1 MKQLRLALLALCL
14 ALPFPAAAQ
23 KAPPGTVRVRLVTSA
38 GAIVLAID
46 ARHAPKTAA
55 NFLAYV
61 DDGRFEGT
69 QFYRAAR
76 TKADPKRGFI
86 QGGVGTDYRR
96 ILPSPPLE
104 PTSQTGLH
112 HVDGTVSM
120 ARGAAEDSAT
130 GNFSLMVG
138 ANPGLDARG
147 GDKGYAAFGRVLS
160 GMDVVK
166 RILAMPT
173 SGGRGAMKGQM
184 LDKPVDLIRAERLD
198 GTPKPT
204 SAVKPWL
211 IGVRH

>member
-1 MKQLRLALLALCL
+1 MRPAVLGLAALLALP
-14 ALPFPAAAQ
+14 LPTVAQ
-23 KAPPGTVRVRLVTSA
+23 KPPPGTVRVRIVTSA
-38 GAIVLAID
+38 GAITLAVD
-46 ARHAPKTAA
+46 VRHAPKTAA

-61 DDGRFEGT
+61 DDGRFDGT

-76 TKADPKRGFI
+76 TKADPHRGFI

-104 PTSQTGLH
+104 PTSKTGLH

-138 ANPGLDARG
+138 ENPGLDARG
-147 GDKGYAAFGRVLS
+147 GDKGYAAFGRVVA

-166 RILAMPT
+166 RILAMRT

-198 GTPKPT
+198 GTAHPT

-211 IGVRH
+211 IGVRR

>member
-1 MKQLRLALLALCL
+1 MRAVALTLAA
-14 ALPFPAAAQ
+14 ALPLPLPAAAQ
-23 KAPPGTVRVRLVTSA
+23 KAPPGTVHTVLRSSA
-38 GAIVLAID
+38 GTITLAVD
-46 ARHAPKTAA
+46 TRHAPKTAA

-61 DDGRFEGT
+61 DDGRFDGT

-76 TKADPKRGFI
+76 TKADPHRGFV

-104 PTSQTGLH
+104 PTSKTGLH

-138 ANPGLDARG
+138 ENPGLDAHG
-147 GDKGYAAFGRVLS
+147 GDKGYAAFGRVVA

-166 RILAMPT
+166 RILSMRT

-198 GTPKPT
+198 GTPRPT

-211 IGVRH
+211 IGVRR